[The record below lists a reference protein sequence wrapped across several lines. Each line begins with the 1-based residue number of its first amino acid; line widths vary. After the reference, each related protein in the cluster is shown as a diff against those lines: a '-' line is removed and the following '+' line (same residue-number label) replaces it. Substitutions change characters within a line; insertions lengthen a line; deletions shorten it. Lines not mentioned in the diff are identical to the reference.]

1 MSDMEQSGVKKKK
14 AAPQRDVFFFSSS
27 FDRDLVRRLHGWHG
41 PL

>member
-14 AAPQRDVFFFSSS
+14 AAPQGTVFSSPHP